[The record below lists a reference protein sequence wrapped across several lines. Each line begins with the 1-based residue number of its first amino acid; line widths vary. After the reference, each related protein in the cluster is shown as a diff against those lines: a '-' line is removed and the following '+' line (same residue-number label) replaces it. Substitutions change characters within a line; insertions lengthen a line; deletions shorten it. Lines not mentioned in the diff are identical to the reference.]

1 MRAAWQQTANPVSS
15 IVVFESALTL
25 ASVRVQ
31 GTAMPAHASD
41 KLVNQIVE
49 RIHSK
54 IALGEYRPGDRL
66 RQETL
71 AEQFSVSRTPVREA
85 LRLLEAKGIISQEHR
100 HSAVIRGPST
110 REVRETYQVRA
121 ELEGLAAA
129 LAAQWISD
137 NQLDDLRS
145 THGKFVSSV
154 RGMTVPKNGGAKRRD
169 LLKASNLWIDTND
182 QFHAL
187 IQQASNNLRLCQ
199 VINELYVGF
208 IRNVMYSSAR
218 GMDAH
223 RMQRNIDSHEEIFT
237 ALERRDPKAARK
249 TMEAHIEESG
259 RLVIAWLE
267 NQVAG

>member
-1 MRAAWQQTANPVSS
+1 MP
-15 IVVFESALTL
+15 
-25 ASVRVQ
+25 VRV
-31 GTAMPAHASD
+31 SD

-49 RIHSK
+49 RIHAK

-71 AEQFSVSRTPVREA
+71 AESFSVSRTPVREA
-85 LRLLEAKGIISQEHR
+85 LRLLEAKGVIIQEHR

-121 ELEGLAAA
+121 ELEGLAAQ

-145 THGKFVSSV
+145 IHVRFESSV
-154 RGMTVPKNGGAKRRD
+154 REMTASRVPISKRRD
-169 LLKASNLWIDTND
+169 LLKASNLWIETNN
-182 QFHAL
+182 QFHGL
-187 IQQASNNLRLCQ
+187 IQQASNNLRLGQ
-199 VINELYVGF
+199 VINELYGGF

-223 RMQRNIDSHEEIFT
+223 RMQRNIGSHEEILA
-237 ALERRDPKAARK
+237 ALERRDPAAARES
-249 TMEAHIEESG
+249 MRNHIRESG
-259 RLVIAWLE
+259 QLVISWLE
-267 NQVAG
+267 NQTRGSA